1 MCIWLALPSIFSPN
15 ERILLNAHGSV
26 EQPINGKGQLYLTD
40 RRMLLVHKSGLIIK
54 REMPLLDVEISQISY
69 VKTQGTLRKVLAL
82 GVKSS
87 GGQVAHYKVHVR
99 TPETWVAQIMNMG
112 TNGQKYAQDPSSK
125 ACQHCGE
132 NIPAVA
138 RFCAECGRPQ

>member
-1 MCIWLALPSIFSPN
+1 MPSIFSPN

-40 RRMLLVHKSGLIIK
+40 RRLLLVHKSGLVIK
-54 REMPLLDVEISQISY
+54 RELPLLDVEISQISY
-69 VKTQGTLRKVLAL
+69 IKTQGTLRKILAL
-82 GVKSS
+82 GVKSN

-99 TPETWVAQIMNMG
+99 TPEAWVARIMNMG
-112 TNGQKYAQDPSSK
+112 ANVQKSAQEPSSK

-132 NIPAVA
+132 TIPAES
-138 RFCAECGRPQ
+138 RFCAECGKPQ